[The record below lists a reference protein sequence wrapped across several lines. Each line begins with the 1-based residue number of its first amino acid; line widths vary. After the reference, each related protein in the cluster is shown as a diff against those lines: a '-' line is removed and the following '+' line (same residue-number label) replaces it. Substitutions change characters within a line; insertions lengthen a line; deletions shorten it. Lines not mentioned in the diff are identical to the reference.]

1 MMLDEK
7 WVILGAV
14 LNFSGTATYLIETL
28 KGKVKPNKM
37 TWLLWALAPLVAFS
51 AEISQGVGLQS
62 LLTFMVGFGPLL
74 IFIASFI
81 NKEAYWKISRL
92 DYFCGGFSVLGLL
105 LWATTKNGNL
115 AIAFSILADGLAGVP
130 TIIKSWRAPETENAT
145 VFLLAGISALITLL
159 TIDVWNFEHYAFPA
173 YILLICAL
181 LFSLIRFRLGKKLDE
196 GVIDRG

>member
-92 DYFCGGFSVLGLL
+92 DYFC
-105 LWATTKNGNL
+105 
-115 AIAFSILADGLAGVP
+115 
-130 TIIKSWRAPETENAT
+130 
-145 VFLLAGISALITLL
+145 
-159 TIDVWNFEHYAFPA
+159 
-173 YILLICAL
+173 
-181 LFSLIRFRLGKKLDE
+181 
-196 GVIDRG
+196 